1 MARKTLG
8 RPFGRLALV
17 VTFVAAGCEASPSL
31 DSAAADSD
39 AAPWPEGV
47 SLGPIRGCEA
57 PLPGPAY
64 EEVGERWGLVAAKNT
79 AADHLDGGGLIVA
92 DLNGDGALDLVSG
105 FAGEP
110 LRLALRRTLDT
121 FEVRELP
128 VNSAA
133 LSAADLSGDGLLD
146 LLIGGGEPSW
156 LQSLGDGGYT
166 QPQALP
172 FVGRG
177 VALTRS
183 PAALDVEGDG
193 DLDLFIPATAPATA
207 EHAQDYLLISDGVGG
222 LVEDRARLEAPL
234 AQGRAFSGL
243 VLDVEGDGDPDV
255 FVDNDMGAQ
264 HGGDV
269 LWRND
274 GAGGLSDARGDC
286 ACGVIHSGMGGD
298 VGDVNN
304 DGAPDLYLGATSA
317 NRLLVQDDGGAFVD
331 VTAATG
337 ADPLDSDQ
345 DMSWGVIFLDHDN
358 DGLQDLLVAEG
369 DLWAEGHGGTI
380 QDAPIHLLAQ
390 TDTFTFEDRA
400 PALGLD
406 RLGSWRAV
414 NAADHNDDGVL
425 DLIITEITD
434 RPLVFLSTGCT
445 EAGWIAVDAP
455 LGSRVEVSAGG
466 RWGVDWAHPQ
476 SGIGAAGP
484 LRVHMGLGEA
494 QIVDTLRVV
503 LPWGGGTITVPGPIP
518 ARRVITVEARP

>member
-1 MARKTLG
+1 MARKTHG
-8 RPFGRLALV
+8 RSLRRLALV
-17 VTFVAAGCEASPSL
+17 VALVAAGCEASSDE
-31 DSAAADSD
+31 DSGVVDSP
-39 AAPWPEGV
+39 ALPWPEGV
-47 SLGPIRGCEA
+47 SLGPIRACAA

-64 EEVGERWGLVAAKNT
+64 EEVGERWGLVAAKNPE
-79 AADHLDGGGLIVA
+79 ADHLDGGGLLVA
-92 DLNGDGALDLVSG
+92 DLNDDGALDIVVG
-105 FAGEP
+105 HAKEP
-110 LRLALRRTLDT
+110 LRLALRQTLDT

-146 LLIGGGEPSW
+146 VLIGGEEPAW
-156 LQSLGDGGYT
+156 LESLGDGGFA
-166 QPQALP
+166 QPVALP

-177 VALTRS
+177 VALIRS
-183 PAALDVEGDG
+183 PAALDLEGDG

-207 EHAQDYLLISDGVGG
+207 EHAQDYLLISDGAGG
-222 LVEDRARLEAPL
+222 LTEDRERLDPTL
-234 AQGRAFSGL
+234 AQARAFSGL
-243 VLDVEGDGDPDV
+243 VLDLEGDGDPDV

-274 GAGGLSDARGDC
+274 GAGGLAEANADC
-286 ACGVIHSGMGGD
+286 ACGIIHSGMGGD

-317 NRLLVQDDGGAFVD
+317 NRLLVQDDGSFID

-345 DMSWGVIFLDHDN
+345 DMSWGVIFFDHDN

-369 DLWAEGHGGTI
+369 DLWAESHGGTL

-390 TDTFTFEDRA
+390 TDTFAFEDRA

-455 LGSRVEVSAGG
+455 LGSRVEVEAGG
-466 RWGVDWAHPQ
+466 RTVVDWAHPQ

-484 LRVHMGLGEA
+484 LRVHLGLGAA
-494 QIVDTLRVV
+494 QEVDTLRVI

-518 ARRVITVEARP
+518 ARRVITVEATP

>member
-1 MARKTLG
+1 MASRTLG
-8 RPFGRLALV
+8 PSWTRLALV
-17 VTFVAAGCEASPSL
+17 VAVAAAGCEASSRQ
-31 DSAAADSD
+31 DSASEDTP

-47 SLGPIRGCEA
+47 TLGPAQVCEA
-57 PLPGPAY
+57 PLPSPAY
-64 EEVGERWGLVAAKNT
+64 DEVGARWGLVAAKN
-79 AADHLDGGGLIVA
+79 AEADHLDGGGLVVA
-92 DLNGDGALDLVSG
+92 DLNDDGALDLVYG

-110 LRLALRRTLDT
+110 LRLGLRQTLDT
-121 FEVRELP
+121 FEVGELP

-146 LLIGGGEPSW
+146 VILGGAQPAW
-156 LQSLGDGGYT
+156 LQSLGEGRFA
-166 QPQALP
+166 QPEALP
-172 FVGRG
+172 FIGRG

-183 PAALDVEGDG
+183 PAALDLEGDG
-193 DLDLFIPATAPATA
+193 DLDLFVPATAPATD
-207 EHAQDYLLISDGVGG
+207 EHAQDYLLIGDGAGA
-222 LVEDRARLEAPL
+222 LVEDRERLEATL

-274 GAGGLSDARGDC
+274 GAGGLEDAREDC
-286 ACGVIHSGMGGD
+286 ACGIVHSGMGGD

-317 NRLLVQDDGGAFVD
+317 NRLLVQDDGAFVD

-345 DMSWGVIFLDHDN
+345 DMSWGVIFLDHNN
-358 DGLQDLLVAEG
+358 DGRQDLLVAEG
-369 DLWAEGHGGTI
+369 DLWAEVHGGTPL
-380 QDAPIHLLAQ
+380 DAPVRLLAQ
-390 TDTFTFEDRA
+390 TDSFYFEDVA
-400 PALGLD
+400 PALGLN
-406 RLGSWRAV
+406 RFGSWRAV
-414 NAADHNDDGVL
+414 NAADHNEDGVL

-455 LGSRVEVSAGG
+455 LGSRIEVEAGG
-466 RWGVDWAHPQ
+466 RTMVDWAHPQ

-484 LRVHMGLGEA
+484 LRVHLGLGEA
-494 QIVDTLRVV
+494 QTVDVLRVI
-503 LPWGGGTITVPGPIP
+503 LPWGGGTITLSGPIP
-518 ARRVITVEARP
+518 ARRVITVEVAP

>member
-1 MARKTLG
+1 MARRTLS
-8 RPFGRLALV
+8 RWWTRLALV
-17 VTFVAAGCEASPSL
+17 VTLVAAGCEAPSL
-31 DSAAADSD
+31 QDSAGEDSPVV
-39 AAPWPEGV
+39 PWPEGV
-47 SLGPIRGCEA
+47 TLGPERACEA

-64 EEVGERWGLVAAKNT
+64 AEVGGDWGLVAAKN
-79 AADHLDGGGLIVA
+79 AEADHLDGGGLLVA
-92 DLNGDGALDLVSG
+92 DLNGDGALDLVYG

-110 LRLALRRTLDT
+110 LRLGLRQTLDS

-133 LSAADLSGDGLLD
+133 LSAAELSGDGLID
-146 LLIGGGEPSW
+146 VIIGGGEPAW
-156 LQSLGDGGYT
+156 LQSLGDGGYA

-172 FVGRG
+172 FLGRG

-183 PAALDVEGDG
+183 PAPLDLEGDG
-193 DLDLFIPATAPATA
+193 DLDLFVPATAPATD
-207 EHAQDYLLISDGVGG
+207 EHAQDYLLIGDGAGE
-222 LVEDRARLEAPL
+222 LVEDRERLEVTL

-274 GAGGLSDARGDC
+274 GAGGLEDAREDC
-286 ACGVIHSGMGGD
+286 ACGIVHSGMGGD

-317 NRLLVQDDGGAFVD
+317 NRLLLQDDGAFVD

-345 DMSWGVIFLDHDN
+345 DMSWGVIFFDHDN

-369 DLWAEGHGGTI
+369 DLWAADHGGTP

-390 TDTFTFEDRA
+390 TDTFSFEDRA

-434 RPLVFLSTGCT
+434 RPLVLLSTGCT

-455 LGSRVEVSAGG
+455 LGSRIEVEAGG
-466 RWGVDWAHPQ
+466 RTVVDWAHPQ

-484 LRVHMGLGEA
+484 LRVHLGLGEA
-494 QIVDTLRVV
+494 QTVDVLRVI

-518 ARRVITVEARP
+518 ARRVITVEAAP

>member
-8 RPFGRLALV
+8 PHRLALV
-17 VTFVAAGCEASPSL
+17 VALAAAGCEASSRQ
-31 DSAAADSD
+31 DSVIEDSPE
-39 AAPWPEGV
+39 ASWPQGV
-47 SLGPIRGCEA
+47 TLGPTRACEA

-64 EEVGERWGLVAAKNT
+64 EEVGEGWGLPAAKN
-79 AADHLDGGGLIVA
+79 AEADHLDGGGLVVA
-92 DLNGDGALDLVSG
+92 DLNNDGALDLVTG
-105 FAGEP
+105 YAGEP
-110 LRLALRRTLDT
+110 LRLALRQTLHT

-128 VNSAA
+128 VNGAA
-133 LSAADLSGDGLLD
+133 LSALDLSGDGLID
-146 LLIGGGEPSW
+146 LLVGGAQPAW
-156 LQSLGDGGYT
+156 LQNLGDGGFAN
-166 QPQALP
+166 PQELP

-177 VALTRS
+177 VALVRS
-183 PAALDVEGDG
+183 PAALDLEGDG
-193 DLDLFIPATAPATA
+193 DLDLFIPATSPATD
-207 EHAQDYLLISDGVGG
+207 EHAQDFLLVGDGAGG
-222 LVEDRARLEAPL
+222 LVEDRGRLEAEA
-234 AQGRAFSGL
+234 AQGRAFVGL

-274 GAGGLSDARGDC
+274 GAGGLTDASADC

-304 DGAPDLYLGATSA
+304 DGAPDLYLGGTSA

-331 VTAATG
+331 VTAAAG
-337 ADPLDSDQ
+337 ADPLDSDL
-345 DMSWGVIFLDHDN
+345 DMSWGVIFFDHDN
-358 DGLQDLLVAEG
+358 DGRQDLLVAEG
-369 DLWAEGHGGTI
+369 DLWAESHGGLL

-390 TDTFTFEDRA
+390 TDGLVFEDRA

-425 DLIITEITD
+425 DLIITEITA

-445 EAGWIAVDAP
+445 EAGWVAVDAP
-455 LGSRVEVSAGG
+455 LGSRVEVRAGALTV
-466 RWGVDWAHPQ
+466 VDWVHPQ
-476 SGIGAAGP
+476 SGISAAGP
-484 LRVHMGLGEA
+484 PRVHMGLGEA
-494 QIVDTLRVV
+494 QSIDSLRVI

-518 ARRVITVEARP
+518 ARRVITVEPSP

>member
-1 MARKTLG
+1 MTL
-8 RPFGRLALV
+8 RPARLALAV
-17 VTFVAAGCEASPSL
+17 LFVTAGCEASSFP
-31 DSAAADSD
+31 DSSVEDSP
-39 AAPWPEGV
+39 APPWPDGV
-47 SLGPIRGCEA
+47 TLGPIQACEA
-57 PLPGPAY
+57 PLPSPVY
-64 EEVGERWGLVAAKNT
+64 EEVGERWGLQAA
-79 AADHLDGGGLIVA
+79 AVSDADHLDGGGLAVV
-92 DLNGDGALDLVSG
+92 DLDGDGDLDLAYG
-105 FAGEP
+105 YAGEP
-110 LRLALRRTLDT
+110 LNVALRQTLDT
-121 FEVRELP
+121 FEVRVLP
-128 VNSAA
+128 VNTAA
-133 LSAADLSGDGLLD
+133 MTAADLNGDGLPD
-146 LLIGGGEPSW
+146 LLIGGGAPAA
-156 LQSLGDGGYT
+156 LMSLGDGGFG

-172 FVGRG
+172 FIGRD

-183 PAALDVEGDG
+183 FGALDLEGDG
-193 DLDLFIPATAPATA
+193 DLDLYVPATAPATA
-207 EHAQDYLLISDGVGG
+207 EHAQDYLLINDGAGG
-222 LVEDRARLEAPL
+222 LVEDRDRLDPTL

-274 GAGGLSDARGDC
+274 GAGGLSDARADC
-286 ACGVIHSGMGGD
+286 ACGVVHSGMGGD

-317 NRLLVQDDGGAFVD
+317 NRLLVQSGGAYVD
-331 VTAATG
+331 VTAASG

-369 DLWAEGHGGTI
+369 DLWAASHGGTL

-390 TDTFTFEDRA
+390 TEGLQFEDRG

-406 RLGSWRAV
+406 RMGSWRAV

-455 LGSRVEVSAGG
+455 FGSRVEVSAGG
-466 RWGVDWAHPQ
+466 LIAVDWAHPQ

-484 LRVHMGLGEA
+484 TRVHLGLGEA
-494 QIVDTLRVV
+494 QAADELRVT
-503 LPWGGGTITVPGPIP
+503 LPWGGGTIVIPGPIP
-518 ARRVITVEARP
+518 ARRVITVEGGP